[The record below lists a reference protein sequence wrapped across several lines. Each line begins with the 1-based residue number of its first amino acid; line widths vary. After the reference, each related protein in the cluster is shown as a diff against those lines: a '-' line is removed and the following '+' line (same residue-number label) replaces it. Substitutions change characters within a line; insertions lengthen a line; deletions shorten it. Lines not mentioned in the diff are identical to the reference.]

1 MPLISIPPVAPSPP
15 RDRLPAG
22 YRGINHETCGSDIL
36 AVVEALHFPHS
47 ILGAARMKRLEQ
59 VQRDGWYP
67 IAELLEVM
75 DVLDRHFGADGLR
88 KLGRTIIRM
97 SHAKLAN
104 DGVMCPRDFLNNVDR
119 MYRLANRGTDIG
131 GWALV
136 SFSAT
141 RVELRKTTVHHCHME
156 EGIVMQVMEA
166 LRAPCRIEQ
175 TRCFRRGDDH
185 CLFVLTPAL
194 ASQPFEGPGR

>member
-1 MPLISIPPVAPSPP
+1 MSDNKKLSVQAWEAFCDS
-15 RDRLPAG
+15 LKPAG
-22 YRGINHETCGSDIL
+22 
-36 AVVEALHFPHS
+36 AVLS
-47 ILGAARMKRLEQ
+47 RAATPEDQLTQ
-59 VQRDGWYP
+59 
-67 IAELLEVM
+67 AE
-75 DVLDRHFGADGLR
+75 GLR

-119 MYRLANRGTDIG
+119 MYRVANRGTDIG

>member
-1 MPLISIPPVAPSPP
+1 
-15 RDRLPAG
+15 
-22 YRGINHETCGSDIL
+22 
-36 AVVEALHFPHS
+36 
-47 ILGAARMKRLEQ
+47 MKRIEQ

-67 IAELLEVM
+67 IGELLEIM
-75 DVLDRHFGADGLR
+75 DVLDRHFGAEGLR

-104 DGVMCPRDFLNNVDR
+104 DGVMCPRDFLNNIDR
-119 MYRLANRGTDIG
+119 MYRIANRGTDIG
-131 GWALV
+131 GWALA
-136 SFSAT
+136 SFSST
-141 RVELRKTTVHHCHME
+141 RAELRKTTVHHCHME

-194 ASQPFEGPGR
+194 ASQPFEGARR